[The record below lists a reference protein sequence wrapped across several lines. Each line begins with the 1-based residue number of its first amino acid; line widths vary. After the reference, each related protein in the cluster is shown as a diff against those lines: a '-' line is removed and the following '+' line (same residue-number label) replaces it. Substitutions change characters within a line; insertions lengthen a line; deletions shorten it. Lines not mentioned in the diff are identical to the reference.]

1 MLFGQVDR
9 KSGTVKQRA
18 WTEGI
23 SPLWCFPTGNVLS
36 KEWPSNM
43 MSTRQSTWL
52 TWLERWGRGGEK
64 KIRATFGRWTY
75 SKRWP
80 RSISKSFLFIFWKKR
95 CLSLEALFCLTHF
108 CCVHFNGWCL
118 DGSDPGGLAKHR
130 IGLGLGAHGGLAMPI
145 YYTCNTDL
153 RWFECICICTMAL
166 YLYEYW
172 HVYNRKHTWAACIYN
187 FTLS

>member
-1 MLFGQVDR
+1 MTLLSGRAVDLCLSSKCIISMLFGQVDR

-64 KIRATFGRWTY
+64 KSGRHLADEHIQRDGQEA
-75 SKRWP
+75 SP
-80 RSISKSFLFIFWKKR
+80 NLFFSFSGKKDV
-95 CLSLEALFCLTHF
+95 CLLKPFS
-108 CCVHFNGWCL
+108 V
-118 DGSDPGGLAKHR
+118 
-130 IGLGLGAHGGLAMPI
+130 
-145 YYTCNTDL
+145 
-153 RWFECICICTMAL
+153 
-166 YLYEYW
+166 
-172 HVYNRKHTWAACIYN
+172 
-187 FTLS
+187 